1 MSNFAGIFSDLSGV
15 ISDVFDGRSFDLV
28 TADGVALS
36 CPGVFKRSHREL
48 NVGEYGAK
56 SWVPVPRLDL
66 ARPALAELEISDPAV
81 QLHGASVTIDGTHF
95 LVVEVRDGEVFSRCL
110 LSLDLD
116 HA

>member
-1 MSNFAGIFSDLSGV
+1 MSNFSGIFGDLSGV
-15 ISDVFDGRSFDLV
+15 ISDVFDGRTFDLV
-28 TADGVALS
+28 TADGVAIS
-36 CPGVFKRSHREL
+36 CPGVFKKSHREL
-48 NVGEYGAK
+48 SVGEYGAK

-95 LVVEVRDGEVFSRCL
+95 LVVEVRDGEVFARCL